1 MKTIR
6 VTGIG
11 SVSVK
16 PDTTSLRI
24 TFGGIYKDYEETVR
38 QSAEKTKILREAIEK
53 SGLPGEA
60 LKTKDFSIES
70 EYESYRDY
78 NNDYKKRFLGYKF
91 YHRTQIQFPKD
102 NKMLGRILY
111 ELFLCSVKVEFSI
124 DYTVKDKDAVKKEVI
139 KRAVENS
146 REKAGIMAIAAGV
159 SLGEVQ
165 SIDYSWGEIDIRTS
179 PVDKLEVRK
188 SYALE
193 PSYDIDIEPDD
204 IDLTDTVTMV
214 WEIKQ

>member
-111 ELFLCSVKVEFSI
+111 ELSLCSVKVEFSI

-146 REKAGIMAIAAGV
+146 REKAEIMAIAAGV